1 MLILLG
7 SPESTIAAG
16 RATLMQGTK
25 DNRTTK
31 RSLRPTHVRTVA
43 LAATIVG
50 VVVLPIAA
58 ANANP
63 LHSGSSKQP
72 SVTGTPSTGSPA
84 TVTALLPQY
93 CGTTQSGFSGKVTA
107 QVCVNN
113 SDGSVT
119 GTAFVANS
127 TAQAVTVGINLSRAD
142 HSLADMTCT
151 VAAHDASGQCTT
163 GALNL
168 SAGKGAFDAIVEAAP
183 VNAPLTSGVLRADS
197 GEVSLTAAPTAASP
211 SAAAPSAGTSTVST
225 SAPASTAAASTS
237 ASGSPAN

>member
-72 SVTGTPSTGSPA
+72 SVTGTPATGSPA

-93 CGTTQSGFSGKVTA
+93 CGNTESGFGGKVTT

-151 VAAHDASGQCTT
+151 VAAHDASGQCIT

-183 VNAPLTSGVLRADS
+183 VNAPLTDGVLRADS
-197 GEVSLTAAPTAASP
+197 GEVSLTAA
-211 SAAAPSAGTSTVST
+211 APSATTPSPSTTSAYSST
-225 SAPASTAAASTS
+225 LTISSSAPAGPAT
-237 ASGSPAN
+237 ASGTPSD